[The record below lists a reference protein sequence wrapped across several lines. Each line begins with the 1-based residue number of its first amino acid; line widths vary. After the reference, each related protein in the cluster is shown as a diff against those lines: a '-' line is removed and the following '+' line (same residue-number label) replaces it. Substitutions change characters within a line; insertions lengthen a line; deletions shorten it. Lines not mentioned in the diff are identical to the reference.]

1 VQHQSV
7 LEKPLY
13 GITEG
18 ATYLGIP
25 TTTLRYWVRG
35 RDDYTPVI
43 HLPQSQFPLLSF
55 MNLLEAHVLSAIRK
69 NHNVTLPTIRRAI
82 SYISNNIP
90 GESLKETKHPLVEL
104 ELKTDGVDLFVDY
117 YGELIN
123 LNQAGQLAM
132 RAILGAYLK
141 RIEYDASGLAAR
153 LYPFSRLHGEDDP
166 RVVMIDPRIS
176 FGKPVVK
183 GTGIL
188 TAVLAERFKAG
199 EEVVV
204 LSEDYG
210 IQPKKVEEAIRY
222 ELKLPAAA

>member
-1 VQHQSV
+1 VQRHSA

-13 GITEG
+13 GITEA
-18 ATYLGIP
+18 ATYLGTP

-35 RDDYTPVI
+35 RDDYPPVI
-43 HLPQSQFPLLSF
+43 HLPQPQFPLLSF

-82 SYISNNIP
+82 TYISKNIP
-90 GESLKETKHPLVEL
+90 GKGPEATRHPLVDL

-123 LNQAGQLAM
+123 LNEPGQLAM
-132 RAILGAYLK
+132 RAILDAYLR
-141 RIEYDASGLAAR
+141 RIEYDASGFAAR
-153 LYPFSRLHGEDDP
+153 LYPFSRVHGEDDP

-199 EEVVV
+199 EEVGV

-222 ELKLPAAA
+222 ELKLPTAA

>member
-1 VQHQSV
+1 MQESRI

-13 GITEG
+13 GITET

-35 RDDYTPVI
+35 RDDYKPVI
-43 HLPQSQFPLLSF
+43 HLPHPQFPLLSF
-55 MNLLEAHVLSAIRK
+55 MNLVEAHVLSAIRK
-69 NHNVTLPTIRRAI
+69 NHNVTLPTIRKAI
-82 SYISNNIP
+82 TYISNNIP
-90 GESLKETKHPLVEL
+90 WKTQRATQHPLVDL

-117 YGELIN
+117 CGELIT

-132 RAILGAYLK
+132 RAVLDAYLK
-141 RIEYDASGLAAR
+141 RIEYDASGLAVR
-153 LYPFSRLHGEDDP
+153 LYPFSRAHGQDDP